1 MPEFFTARHD
11 TKAMTAVLKDT
22 TGTVIN
28 LTGATVTWT
37 MTGPN
42 GQPAKVHDGI
52 SVTVTS
58 ATDGAV
64 SVPWT
69 AITEAGTYK
78 GQFTV
83 VDSSSLVETFPAN
96 GNVMVRVSSDLDD
109 A

>member
-1 MPEFFTARHD
+1 MAEFFTARND
-11 TKAMTAVLKDT
+11 TKPLTAVLKDT

-28 LTGATVTWT
+28 LTSATVAWT
-37 MTGPN
+37 MTGPD
-42 GQPAKVHDGI
+42 GQPTKVHDGI

-69 AITEAGTYK
+69 AVTESGSYK

-83 VDSSSLVETFPAN
+83 VDSGALVETFPAN
-96 GNVMVRVSSDLDD
+96 GSVMVRVSADIDE